1 MQLLLV
7 QRHKNR
13 QTDIAS
19 AALSLWELINAHWYS
34 WMIYHPKTTLIIA
47 FPTAGTRAA
56 NIADDVHGVLDSGQ
70 SNG

>member
-7 QRHKNR
+7 HRHKNR

-19 AALSLWELINAHWYS
+19 AALWELINAHWYS

-47 FPTAGTRAA
+47 FPIAGTRAA